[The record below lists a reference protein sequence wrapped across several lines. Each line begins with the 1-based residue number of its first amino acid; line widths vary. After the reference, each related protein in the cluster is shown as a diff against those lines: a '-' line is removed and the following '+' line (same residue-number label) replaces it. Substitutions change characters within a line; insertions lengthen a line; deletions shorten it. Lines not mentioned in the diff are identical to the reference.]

1 MTNSP
6 ATLYYFHDPMCSWCW
21 GFKTVFQQL
30 CAHLGT
36 DIEVTRILGGLA
48 PDTVEPM
55 PETMREQIKNN
66 WVQIEATIPGVK
78 FNFDFWRDCQPR
90 RSTYAAC
97 RAVIAARQQGKQ
109 YDALMTSTIQKAYY
123 QQARN
128 PSDDQTLIEL
138 ACEIGLDKQTFI
150 DDFHSEKVKAV
161 LQQEVDFSREM
172 FVESFPSLILKAD
185 NNISSIEIDYTNY
198 QPMLDQV
205 KEKMDAV
212 Y

>member
-21 GFKTVFQQL
+21 GFKAVFQQL

-36 DIEVTRILGGLA
+36 EIEVIRILGGLA
-48 PDTVEPM
+48 PDTEEPM
-55 PETMREQIKNN
+55 PQAMREQIKNN
-66 WVQIEATIPGVK
+66 WIRIEATIPEVK

-109 YDALMTSTIQKAYY
+109 YDELMTSTIQKAYY

-138 ACEIGLDKQTFI
+138 ANDAGLDKQAFI
-150 DDFHSEKVKAV
+150 DDFYSEKVKII
-161 LQQEVDFSREM
+161 LQREIDFSREM
-172 FVESFPSLILKAD
+172 FVESFPSLILKAA
-185 NNISSIEIDYTNY
+185 NSISSIEIDYTNY
-198 QPMLDQV
+198 QPMLNQV
-205 KEKMDAV
+205 KEKMDAI